1 MTRLELMQLS
11 QGLSDLYTGL
21 ETDLLANIAAF
32 LTAEQAD
39 MPSAQW
45 KIQMLAQL
53 GALDRKNL
61 RTITQYVKNVPRM
74 LQDTLQAGVL
84 SALEDLEPGF
94 RQMVLD
100 GILQGTDTP
109 VEDTMAR
116 ALKTYARQ
124 ARKSM
129 NMVNTVMRYKARDA
143 AHKAIND
150 TAELADKQEFLNA
163 LNKAAGKTVSGIESR
178 QAAMRQCIKEM
189 TDKGI
194 PAFVDKRGREW
205 SPEAY
210 VNMAIRTTAAN
221 TAQQAQFDRMD
232 DYGLNLVEV
241 SSHSGARPKCAKDQG
256 KIFNRSGGGGYTTD
270 LHGRKIRYYAW
281 SESSYGEPDGI
292 LGINCGHQIYPFTP
306 GVSYQTYFPEPE
318 EENAEAYKKSQ
329 QQRELERRV
338 RKSKRECMMLE
349 TAGDPEGARQAQQ
362 LLKQRQDALR
372 QFCGDNGLRYKPD
385 RTAVADYKKSV
396 AGYVPPDQTE
406 RIRKLNGL
414 DVDKSG
420 GSGIIIKE
428 QSKEPITEITDKA
441 IESVPKIKIDGY
453 TDKQCELIQ
462 QHHKELL
469 KYSRDN
475 NDSKEVAFVMDS
487 SMSSRKE
494 FVGSDDKL
502 DFGSE
507 LYGKDLFVMHNHP
520 RNSSYSIT
528 DLIFFRNNTNVKT
541 LTIIKNSGGVEFI
554 TKTSEFDG
562 NKYKLE
568 YDRLYKKIVLTGT
581 ESEKDKFVRT
591 FLRKTKSGVIWNE
604 RQK

>member
-1 MTRLELMQLS
+1 M
-11 QGLSDLYTGL
+11 
-21 ETDLLANIAAF
+21 
-32 LTAEQAD
+32 
-39 MPSAQW
+39 
-45 KIQMLAQL
+45 
-53 GALDRKNL
+53 
-61 RTITQYVKNVPRM
+61 
-74 LQDTLQAGVL
+74 
-84 SALEDLEPGF
+84 
-94 RQMVLD
+94 
-100 GILQGTDTP
+100 
-109 VEDTMAR
+109 
-116 ALKTYARQ
+116 
-124 ARKSM
+124 
-129 NMVNTVMRYKARDA
+129 
-143 AHKAIND
+143 
-150 TAELADKQEFLNA
+150 

-178 QAAMRQCIKEM
+178 QAAMRQCIKELS
-189 TDKGI
+189 DKGI

-210 VNMAIRTTAAN
+210 VNMAIRTTAVN

-372 QFCGDNGLRYKPD
+372 QFCGNNGLRYKPD